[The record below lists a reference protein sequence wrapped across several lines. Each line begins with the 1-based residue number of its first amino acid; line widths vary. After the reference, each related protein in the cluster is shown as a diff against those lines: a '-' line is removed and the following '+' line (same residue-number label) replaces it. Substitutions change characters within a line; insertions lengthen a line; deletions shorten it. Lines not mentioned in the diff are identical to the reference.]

1 MKKLYFGSSLA
12 ALLMAGAL
20 GAAYGADYTPV
31 TDARLRIRSLK
42 LAYDAGQLRGLEL

>member
-1 MKKLYFGSSLA
+1 MRKLYFGASLA

-31 TDARLRIRSLK
+31 TDARLAKSG
-42 LAYDAGQLRGLEL
+42 A